1 MLFNLKKPN
10 INYVVFKKKNSTR
23 VHEKQKN
30 QYSGDCHQNNE
41 FAMTKE
47 FRGMT
52 RNLPVFCDHAHQVL
66 NYNIIRTI
74 KKNQIKRVKLTNSSS
89 EVMVLS
95 V

>member
-1 MLFNLKKPN
+1 MLFNKKKPN
-10 INYVVFKKKNSTR
+10 INYVVFTYINMKKNRTR

-41 FAMTKE
+41 FATTKE

-52 RNLPVFCDHAHQVL
+52 GNLPVFCDHAHQVL

-74 KKNQIKRVKLTNSSS
+74 
-89 EVMVLS
+89 
-95 V
+95 